1 MRIGALTDS
10 GYGGGFHDR
19 DSVRSQNPL
28 VLCSP
33 ASTGR
38 LGFACSHGSVSD
50 QVVHSNRRS
59 KHVGGG
65 GVAHACMGHA
75 QGVVGGSYVGCGRSR
90 AGGFVGF

>member
-1 MRIGALTDS
+1 MRIGALRDS
-10 GYGGGFHDR
+10 GYGGGFRDR

-28 VLCSP
+28 ALCSP

-38 LGFACSHGSVSD
+38 LDFACSRGSVSD
-50 QVVHSNRRS
+50 QVVHSNRRLV
-59 KHVGGG
+59 HVGGG
-65 GVAHACMGHA
+65 EVVNAYMGHG